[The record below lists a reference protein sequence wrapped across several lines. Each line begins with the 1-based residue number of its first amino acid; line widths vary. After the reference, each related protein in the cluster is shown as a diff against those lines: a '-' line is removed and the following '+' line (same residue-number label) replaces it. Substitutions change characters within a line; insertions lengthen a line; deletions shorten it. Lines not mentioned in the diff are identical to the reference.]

1 MLRQASQNF
10 IEPNPLRVI
19 HQRPQGKRL
28 ATGATPILNKYGV
41 ALVFLLNVLLKE
53 EGMKGRNAYMKYWLR
68 IHHIP
73 IDVFG
78 KGLSKNNPIK
88 VKSRRKK

>member
-1 MLRQASQNF
+1 M
-10 IEPNPLRVI
+10 I

-41 ALVFLLNVLLKE
+41 ALVFFVECLKK
-53 EGMKGRNAYMKYWLR
+53 GRMKGRNAYMKYWLR

-78 KGLSKNNPIK
+78 KGESKNNPIK
-88 VKSRRKK
+88 VKSKRKK